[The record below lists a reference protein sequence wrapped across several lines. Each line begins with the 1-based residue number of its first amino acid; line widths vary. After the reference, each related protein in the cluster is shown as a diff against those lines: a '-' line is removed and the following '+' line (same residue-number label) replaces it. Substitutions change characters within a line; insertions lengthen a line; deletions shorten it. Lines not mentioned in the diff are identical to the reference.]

1 MRSHVVVLK
10 RKGMVCP
17 VWINISVC
25 SKKSTTKIVQVLR
38 FGCMSYPIV
47 IYPSHLLQGACCD
60 GKPKSQKPESR
71 KAKSR
76 EPHSR
81 EAKSQEAKSR
91 ETESRK
97 RLPLPRQP

>member
-1 MRSHVVVLK
+1 MPAMRSHVVVLE

-17 VWINISVC
+17 VWINISVW
-25 SKKSTTKIVQVLR
+25 SNKSTKKIVQVLD
-38 FGCMSYPIV
+38 FDCMSYPIV
-47 IYPSHLLQGACCD
+47 IYPSHLLQCACCD
-60 GKPKSQKPESR
+60 VKPKSQKPESR

-97 RLPLPRQP
+97 FM

>member
-25 SKKSTTKIVQVLR
+25 SKESTTKIVQVLR

-60 GKPKSQKPESR
+60 VKPKSQKPESR

-97 RLPLPRQP
+97 FM